1 MSLLSDIRKKAEK
14 IARNLAGKTG
24 SAIDT
29 LGSKF
34 NSNQSTSNK
43 AGSTDWSATLQNIGG
58 NKVGS
63 GFGLVKVAHAAKPIV
78 NKSTTTVK
86 RNMSADGG
94 IYDANGNFT
103 PYFVGTTVPDTTKK
117 QIVTGD
123 GKNDKD
129 KEPTI
134 DKNGNLVDA
143 ATAEYNRKRSAILS
157 RLATIK
163 EEARRLR
170 GQAKGTWDF
179 TTGEVKKNYDALKK
193 LSGEKLQQALRG
205 LAAEDTDVQNM
216 YGRVAGNARRAME
229 SALMRNR
236 MLHRAMGSLG
246 SSFYLN
252 AQGDTRNQGMNT
264 INDTAVEEAAKRG
277 LIGTAKS
284 KTNTDFAQNDLA
296 IGSEEAK
303 LNQDA
308 LTEYNN
314 SVANADLLEK
324 NYNIDSTEAID
335 EADTKLTSSLE
346 AIKKYLSDK
355 SIANKARTVNT
366 GTLGN
371 FVKSYDAISPIKS
384 TLNTRPNY
392 DNTNQF
398 TANISK
404 MGIPN
409 SGFRGLIASANNSF
423 DQYNPNSPNYFLKF
437 KKKPQEDLN
446 QYYMNLA

>member
-1 MSLLSDIRKKAEK
+1 MSILDRIKQNAINLAKQVYYDQYYKHEQRKKAGK
-14 IARNLAGKTG
+14 SFSHNTVKNISNLFGSSPVLGVGNNMPPPISPSNDFSNIISTG
-24 SAIDT
+24 GGGVGGD
-29 LGSKF
+29 G
-34 NSNQSTSNK
+34 NGGDGNR
-43 AGSTDWSATLQNIGG
+43 GGG
-58 NKVGS
+58 N
-63 GFGLVKVAHAAKPIV
+63 
-78 NKSTTTVK
+78 
-86 RNMSADGG
+86 
-94 IYDANGNFT
+94 
-103 PYFVGTTVPDTTKK
+103 
-117 QIVTGD
+117 
-123 GKNDKD
+123 NDKNR
-129 KEPTI
+129 EPTI
-134 DKNGNLVDA
+134 DENGNLVDA
-143 ATAEYNRKRSAILS
+143 ATAEYNRKKSAILS

-170 GQAKGTWDF
+170 EQAKGTWDF

-205 LAAEDTDVQNM
+205 LAAEDVDVQNM
-216 YGRVAGNARRAME
+216 YGRIAGNARRAIE

-296 IGSEEAK
+296 ISSEEAK

-355 SIANKARTVNT
+355 SIANRAGTVNT

-398 TANISK
+398 TTNISK

-409 SGFRGLIASANNSF
+409 SGFSGLIASANNSF
-423 DQYNPNSPNYFLKF
+423 DQYNPNSPNYFLRF
-437 KKKPQEDLN
+437 KKKPREDLN
-446 QYYMNLA
+446 QYYMNLD